1 MLKYNFNS
9 GINFLKNDRYF
20 GLLIKEIEPPL
31 FPQKKTYNEYFQSL
45 AKYIIYQQLSIKSAQ
60 KIYMRF
66 LSLFNKNKINTKN
79 FKKITYSEL
88 IQIGISKSKIKY
100 IDNVAERFI
109 KDKNFLKN
117 ITSMSDNQIIS
128 NLIDIKGVGP
138 WTADMFLMFTLCR
151 FDVFPI
157 KDLGIKK
164 GMQKLFK
171 LDMLPTDSFMIKKS
185 KNWSPYRTICC
196 LYLWKLI
203 DENNFEW

>member
-9 GINFLKNDRYF
+9 GINFLKNDKYF
-20 GLLIKEIEPPL
+20 GSLIKKIEPPL
-31 FPQKKTYNEYFQSL
+31 FPQKKSYNEYFQSL
-45 AKYIIYQQLSIKSAQ
+45 SKYIIYQQLSIKSAQ

-66 LSLFNKNKINTKN
+66 LFLFDKNKINAKN
-79 FKKITYSEL
+79 FKKITYPEL

-117 ITSMSDNQIIS
+117 ITSISDNQIIN
-128 NLIDIKGVGP
+128 NLIDIKGIGP

-185 KNWSPYRTICC
+185 KNWVPYRTICC

-203 DENNFEW
+203 DGNNFEW